1 VTLVAAHPER
11 PAELAAAAL
20 QSAFAEFALST
31 AQLAGQDSELL
42 RSVQQLR
49 LDLAQAHTRLH
60 DETTRRAR
68 SEAQLGSMFE
78 LAPFGLVATDG
89 DRVTAFNAAA
99 AALLPGLAAQSPW
112 SLPAQWRR
120 RGDSDEYLTDRGP
133 QGRCVSVSLLRVDA
147 ERGTQLLR
155 LEDIT
160 ETLQQRAL
168 LERQERLAAMG
179 RMTAELAHQ
188 LRTPLCTATL
198 YASQLAEADI
208 GEDDRRQMAGR
219 LGTQLTQ
226 LDALITRML
235 GFVKT
240 SARENRQVGAL
251 GPLVRAQLEVIAP
264 LLAQRSLRLALDV
277 SDTDTVVA
285 IDRLQIGSAVL
296 ALLENALQHA
306 PAASLI
312 SVGCVSRGHR
322 VEVSV
327 ADEGPGIAPEMAARL
342 FEPFA
347 TGSATGTGLGLAIA
361 RAAAQAHGGE
371 LSCAPRAPRGV
382 CFTLAL
388 PALPKV

>member
-1 VTLVAAHPER
+1 MTLVATPTER
-11 PAELAAAAL
+11 PAELAVAAL
-20 QSAFAEFALST
+20 HSAFAEFALST
-31 AQLAGQDSELL
+31 AQLAGQDNELL
-42 RSVQQLR
+42 RSVEQLR

-68 SEAQLGSMFE
+68 SEAQLGSMFDW
-78 LAPFGLVATDG
+78 APFGLVAIDG
-89 DRVTAFNAAA
+89 GRVTAFNAAA
-99 AALLPGLAAQSPW
+99 AALLPGLALQAPW
-112 SLPAQWRR
+112 DLPAQWRR
-120 RGDSDEYLTDRGP
+120 RGDSDEYLTDRGQ
-133 QGRCVSVSLLRVDA
+133 QGRCVTVSPMLVDA
-147 ERGTQLLR
+147 DRGTQLLR

-160 ETLQQRAL
+160 ETLQQRAA

-198 YASQLAEADI
+198 YAGQLAEADI
-208 GEDDRRQMAGR
+208 GEADRRHMAAR

-235 GFVKT
+235 GFVKS
-240 SARENRQVGAL
+240 SARENKQTCAA
-251 GPLVRAQLEVIAP
+251 GPLVRAQLESIAP
-264 LLAQRSLRLALDV
+264 LLASKSLRLAL
-277 SDTDTVVA
+277 TVDDAGSLVA

-306 PAASLI
+306 PVGSLLR
-312 SVGCVSRGHR
+312 VDCLSRGRR
-322 VEVSV
+322 VEISV
-327 ADEGPGIAPEMAARL
+327 ADEGPGIAPDMAARL

-371 LSCAPRAPRGV
+371 LSFSPCAPHGV

-388 PALPKV
+388 PALPQV

>member
-1 VTLVAAHPER
+1 LVAAHTER

-20 QSAFAEFALST
+20 QSAFAEFTLST
-31 AQLAGQDSELL
+31 AQLADQDSELL
-42 RSVQQLR
+42 RSVEQLR
-49 LDLAQAHTRLH
+49 QDLAQAHTRLH
-60 DETTRRAR
+60 DETTRRTR

-78 LAPFGLVATDG
+78 LAPFGLVAIDG
-89 DRVTAFNAAA
+89 GQVTAFNAAA
-99 AALLPGLAAQSPW
+99 AALLPGLAAQSAW

-133 QGRCVSVSLLRVDA
+133 LGRCVTVSPLVVDT

-160 ETLQQRAL
+160 EALLQRAV

-208 GEDDRRQMAGR
+208 DEADRRQMAGR
-219 LGTQLTQ
+219 LGSQLTQ

-235 GFVKT
+235 SFVKT
-240 SARENRQVGAL
+240 SARENKQVSVL
-251 GPLVRAQLEVIAP
+251 GLLVRAQLEVIAP
-264 LLAQRSLRLALDV
+264 LLAQRSLRLALNID
-277 SDTDTVVA
+277 DTDSVIA

-306 PAASLI
+306 PTASMI
-312 SVGCVSRGHR
+312 SVSCVSQGHR

-371 LSCAPRAPRGV
+371 LSCTARKPRGV

-388 PALPKV
+388 PAMPKV

>member
-1 VTLVAAHPER
+1 MTLVAAPTER

-20 QSAFAEFALST
+20 QLAFAEFALST

-42 RSVQQLR
+42 RSVEQLR
-49 LDLAQAHTRLH
+49 QDLAQAHTRLH
-60 DETTRRAR
+60 DETTRRTR

-78 LAPFGLVATDG
+78 LAPFGLVAIDG
-89 DRVTAFNAAA
+89 DRVTAFNATA
-99 AALLPGLAAQSPW
+99 AALLPGLAAQSVW

-120 RGDSDEYLTDRGP
+120 RGDSDEYLTDRGL
-133 QGRCVSVSLLRVDA
+133 QGRCVTVSPLMVDA

-160 ETLQQRAL
+160 ETLQQRAV

-208 GEDDRRQMAGR
+208 DEADRRQMASR

-235 GFVKT
+235 GFVKS
-240 SARENRQVGAL
+240 SARENKQVSAA
-251 GPLVRAQLEVIAP
+251 GPLVRAQLEIIAP
-264 LLAQRSLRLALDV
+264 LLAQRSLRLALNID
-277 SDTDTVVA
+277 DTGSVVA

-306 PAASLI
+306 PAGSLV
-312 SVGCVSRGHR
+312 SVACLSRGHR
-322 VEVSV
+322 VEISV

-371 LSCAPRAPRGV
+371 LSFAAREPRGV

-388 PALPKV
+388 PAMPKV